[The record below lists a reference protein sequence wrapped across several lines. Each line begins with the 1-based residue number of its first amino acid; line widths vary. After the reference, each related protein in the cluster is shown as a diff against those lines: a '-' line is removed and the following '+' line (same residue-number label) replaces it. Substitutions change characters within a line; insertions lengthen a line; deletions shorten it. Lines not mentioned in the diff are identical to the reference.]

1 MSEAE
6 LKVEFPDEKLDALRY
21 FTEKSGSTV
30 EDKLKEYLD
39 KTYEKVV
46 PQQVRDYVENR
57 NQRQAG
63 PAQKESSDTPAS
75 DLRDRQPRQTRRQ
88 QREQAAAELSSL
100 PQPQPEENAPDES
113 EGQGMSM
120 SM

>member
-21 FTEKSGSTV
+21 FTEKNGGTV

-57 NQRQAG
+57 SQAV
-63 PAQKESSDTPAS
+63 PARKESSDIPAS
-75 DLRDRQPRQTRRQ
+75 DMQVHQPRQTRRQ
-88 QREQAAAELSSL
+88 QREQAAAEVSAL
-100 PQPQPEENAPDES
+100 PPQQPEESGADES
-113 EGQGMSM
+113 EGQGMSL